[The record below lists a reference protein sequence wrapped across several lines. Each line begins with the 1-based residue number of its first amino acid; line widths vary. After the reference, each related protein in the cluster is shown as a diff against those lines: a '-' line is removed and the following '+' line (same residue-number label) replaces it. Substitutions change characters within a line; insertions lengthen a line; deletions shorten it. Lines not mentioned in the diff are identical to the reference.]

1 MAICLVALKAISDVK
16 YRETMGKRENI
27 FFSLVESEGN
37 LIDISN
43 LISNLIDNFSYQIKT
58 L

>member
-1 MAICLVALKAISDVK
+1 MATCLVALKAIYDLK

-27 FFSLVESEGN
+27 SFFLVESEGN
-37 LIDISN
+37 LIDVK
-43 LISNLIDNFSYQIKT
+43 FFYQIKT

>member
-1 MAICLVALKAISDVK
+1 MATCLVALKAINDLK

-27 FFSLVESEGN
+27 SFFLVESEGN
-37 LIDISN
+37 LID
-43 LISNLIDNFSYQIKT
+43 NFFYQIKT